1 MSVTAFGLCMAI
13 AAASAGPY
21 PLPDDRVKLACDN
34 AQTLIDAADKY
45 DLDPFIMAGLVYVES
60 RWTPD
65 AVSRSN
71 ACGLTQVLPKYAPE
85 TCEQLKDP
93 TTSLYAGSRAL
104 RKWSTIRKWDKE
116 KKKYVRVPR
125 KGGMKVSLACYNAG
139 NACDKS
145 SRGRAYSH
153 KIRKISSW
161 LKAWV
166 KASPTKTDNVD
177 GKHPRVTFIHPVL
190 EESGVSEIMFYTPVH
205 PVYTF

>member
-1 MSVTAFGLCMAI
+1 MSITALSLCMAI
-13 AAASAGPY
+13 AAASGGPF
-21 PLPDDRVKLACDN
+21 PLSDAKVKFACEHS
-34 AQTLIDAADKY
+34 QTLIDAADEY
-45 DLDPFIMAGLVYVES
+45 GLDPLIMAGLVYVES

-85 TCEQLKDP
+85 TCKQLKDP
-93 TTSLYAGSRAL
+93 KTSLYAGSRAL
-104 RKWSTIRKWDKE
+104 KKWSTVRKWDRE

-145 SRGRAYSH
+145 SYGRSYSH

-161 LKAWV
+161 MEKWIKDQPA
-166 KASPTKTDNVD
+166 PTENRLDESTK
-177 GKHPRVTFIHPVL
+177 VTYIHPVL
-190 EESGVSEIMFYTPVH
+190 EDLGILEIFYH